1 MNSSVKELHQQVK
14 SIFISNSQIDEILS
28 DIEECREDSDGI
40 SEPECLI
47 VVGDSG
53 SGKTTIIDKYLAD
66 NPRLEVVD
74 GSIIPILFTLLPAN
88 ANPVTASE
96 RLLSAMGDPLAFSH
110 GKDPAELMKIVKD
123 LLKECRVELI
133 IIDEFQHMIDRKSK
147 GVLHNTA
154 DWLKMI
160 IIDSK
165 IPVVLF
171 GMPYS
176 TEILRANNQ
185 LLGRFESQHHL
196 QPFRVRSDLVRYKTF
211 LQLLDKALPFPK
223 LSSLDSKDMMKR
235 IYVFSKGNMRL
246 IRRLIN
252 KAAKFALIEN
262 AQCITIDHFSRA
274 APKVSR
280 EACVDVNPFV
290 AELKTLKIIEPSEDV
305 GWENYLA
312 AQEENS
318 K

>member
-1 MNSSVKELHQQVK
+1 
-14 SIFISNSQIDEILS
+14 
-28 DIEECREDSDGI
+28 
-40 SEPECLI
+40 LI

-53 SGKTTIIDKYLAD
+53 SGKTTIIDKYLVD
-66 NPRLEVVD
+66 NPRMEAND
-74 GSIIPILFTLLPAN
+74 GSIIPILFTSLPAN

-96 RLLSAMGDPLAFSH
+96 RLLSSMGDPLAFSH
-110 GKDPAELMKIVKD
+110 GKDPAELMKIVND
-123 LLKECRVELI
+123 LLRECRVELI

-147 GVLHNTA
+147 DVLHSTA

-176 TEILRANNQ
+176 TEILRVNNQ
-185 LLGRFESQHHL
+185 LRGRFESQHHL
-196 QPFRVRSDLVRYKTF
+196 KPFRVKDTSELIRYKTF
-211 LQLLDKALPFPK
+211 MTMLDAALPF
-223 LSSLDSKDMMKR
+223 LEESGLASEDIMKR
-235 IYVFSKGNMRL
+235 VYIFSKGNMRL

-252 KAAKFALIEN
+252 KAAKFALLEN
-262 AQCITIDHFSRA
+262 APCISLKHFARA

-280 EACVDVNPFV
+280 DACKSFNPFDTDT
-290 AELKTLKIIEPSEDV
+290 KKLKIIEPPEDV

-312 AQEENS
+312 A
-318 K
+318 KGD

>member
-1 MNSSVKELHQQVK
+1 MMTSVKMLHQEVK
-14 SIFISNSQIDEILS
+14 NIFISDDQIDEILA
-28 DIEECREDSDGI
+28 DIDECREDSDRI

-53 SGKTTIIDKYLAD
+53 SGKTTIIDKYLSD
-66 NPRLEVVD
+66 NPRMEAND
-74 GSIIPILFTLLPAN
+74 GSIIPILFTSLPAN

-96 RLLSAMGDPLAFSH
+96 RLLSSMGDPLAFNH

-123 LLKECRVELI
+123 LLRECRVELI

-147 GVLHNTA
+147 DVLHITA

-160 IIDSK
+160 IIESK

-185 LLGRFESQHHL
+185 LRGRFESQHHL
-196 QPFRVRSDLVRYKTF
+196 KPFKVKDTNELIRYKTF
-211 LQLLDKALPFPK
+211 LTMLDYALPF
-223 LSSLDSKDMMKR
+223 SKKSGLASEDLMKR
-235 IYVFSKGNMRL
+235 VYVFSKGNMRL

-252 KAAKFALIEN
+252 KAAKFALLEN
-262 AQCITIDHFSRA
+262 APCISLTHFTLA

-280 EACVDVNPFV
+280 DACESFNPFEV
-290 AELKTLKIIEPSEDV
+290 DIKQLKIIEPSDDV

-312 AQEENS
+312 A
-318 K
+318 KGD

>member
-1 MNSSVKELHQQVK
+1 MNYSAEELHQQVK
-14 SIFISNSQIDEILS
+14 DIFISNSQLDEILS

-66 NPRLEVVD
+66 NPRMEAND

-96 RLLSAMGDPLAFSH
+96 RLLSSMGDPLAFSH
-110 GKDPAELMKIVKD
+110 GKDPAELMKIVND
-123 LLKECRVELI
+123 LLRECRVELI

-147 GVLHNTA
+147 DVLHSTA

-176 TEILRANNQ
+176 TEILRVNNQ
-185 LLGRFESQHHL
+185 LRGRFESQHHL
-196 QPFRVRSDLVRYKTF
+196 KPFRVKDTSERIRYKTF
-211 LQLLDKALPFPK
+211 LTMLDEALPF
-223 LSSLDSKDMMKR
+223 SKKSGLASENIMKR
-235 IYVFSKGNMRL
+235 VYVFSKGNMRL

-252 KAAKFALIEN
+252 KAAKFALLEN
-262 AQCITIDHFSRA
+262 APCISLKHFSRA

-280 EACVDVNPFV
+280 DACESFNPFD
-290 AELKTLKIIEPSEDV
+290 ADIKKLRIIEPPEDV

-312 AQEENS
+312 A
-318 K
+318 KGD